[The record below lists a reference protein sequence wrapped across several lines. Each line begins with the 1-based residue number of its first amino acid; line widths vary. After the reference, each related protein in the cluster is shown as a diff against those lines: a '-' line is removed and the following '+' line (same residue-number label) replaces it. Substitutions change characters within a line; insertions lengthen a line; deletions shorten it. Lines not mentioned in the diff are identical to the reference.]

1 MLYSANVWIILNKLQ
16 NCIRINVHWSDLII
30 FYENSINAFGLF
42 ITDRYICFVISIYF
56 VMILTFIINLIY
68 NNNFRKDHDT

>member
-1 MLYSANVWIILNKLQ
+1 MLYSANNWIILNKLQ